1 MRNHIHY
8 PDFHPLS
15 ATAGQSSYAHSADAM
30 LGLHVIDE
38 FSLALG
44 RMLRR
49 DRAGELTLREA
60 AAQLAGSVRLS
71 TVTLES
77 TDARTDSLLL
87 RDFFG

>member
-1 MRNHIHY
+1 M
-8 PDFHPLS
+8 
-15 ATAGQSSYAHSADAM
+15 
-30 LGLHVIDE
+30 IDE

-49 DRAGELTLREA
+49 GGAGDLTLREA
-60 AAQLAGSVRLS
+60 AAQLAASVRLS

-77 TDARTDSLLL
+77 TDAHTDSLLL